1 MGIAD
6 SNVNWQALSGEQPVI
21 SGGRFIENW
30 KIESNGLFSAQLDAD
45 APNSIRELF
54 VNKKRSIRSRH
65 PNNGYLNIHEAGED
79 GRTNFTF
86 NEGDFPNVHETNKLE
101 LILLHDWSI
110 SRINVKSI
118 DWNLKRLTAVD
129 WIGAKSLDFFHLTNW
144 EKQPRYFLE
153 NALEFVDSPG
163 EWFYSN
169 TDKKIYYSPKPGETI
184 DNIEAI
190 IPVTRQL
197 IQIIG
202 NHDNRE
208 KVKNIRFEGI
218 VFEHSSW
225 QVPENGYGGVQACFF
240 DNRTSEQ
247 NGWNWVS
254 AAIELDLA
262 SDCYFN
268 NCKIRQ
274 VGGSGIWF
282 REETENCGITESH
295 IYDISGNGV
304 NIGEGRDRLI
314 EGEKWWQSAPE
325 QVTKNVKVSNC
336 LIEECGQQFYGAV
349 GIWGGLVANSK
360 IIRNEIRNL
369 PYTGVSMGWMWSP
382 EPTPCRENIIS
393 GNHIHHIMNKL
404 SDGGGI
410 YNLGLQP
417 KSIISNNLI
426 HDVKIN
432 TGRAE
437 SNGMFLDEGIKSVL
451 VESNIIYNIAKSPL
465 RFHKASTNIV
475 RNNVFVCGKD
485 TPAIR
490 YNRTKEEDIQK
501 IENVVLQDYIPEE
514 MNELNKIINARK
526 LEFGPIKQFN

>member
-1 MGIAD
+1 M
-6 SNVNWQALSGEQPVI
+6 L
-21 SGGRFIENW
+21 
-30 KIESNGLFSAQLDAD
+30 
-45 APNSIRELF
+45 
-54 VNKKRSIRSRH
+54 
-65 PNNGYLNIHEAGED
+65 NNNPFGNH
-79 GRTNFTF
+79 F
-86 NEGDFPNVHETNKLE
+86 
-101 LILLHDWSI
+101 SI
-110 SRINVKSI
+110 SKN
-118 DWNLKRLTAVD
+118 
-129 WIGAKSLDFFHLTNW
+129 F
-144 EKQPRYFLE
+144 
-153 NALEFVDSPG
+153 
-163 EWFYSN
+163 
-169 TDKKIYYSPKPGETI
+169 

-417 KSIISNNLI
+417 QSIISNNLI

-437 SNGMFLDEGIKSVL
+437 SNGMFLDEGIKSVI
-451 VESNIIYNIAKSPL
+451 VENNIIYNIAKSPL